1 MIPEVAAGSIP
12 VRRVPS
18 VGRCVSST
26 GAPGLSVFRFPAVGS
41 RDPSQRYG
49 LLAHS
54 LGIQDL
60 LGPHLISLVMLGLCL
75 ASLTCTYILSN
86 VIILA

>member
-1 MIPEVAAGSIP
+1 MIPEEAAGSIP
-12 VRRVPS
+12 ARRVPS
-18 VGRCVSST
+18 AGRCVSST
-26 GAPGLSVFRFPAVGS
+26 GVPGLSVFQFPAAGS

-60 LGPHLISLVMLGLCL
+60 LGPHLIPSHLG
-75 ASLTCTYILSN
+75 N
-86 VIILA
+86 VEIVPGLPNLYSQPK